1 MSKSSKLAAAVDV
14 SKLSPDPVDEPEPK
28 EGIYCIARTLECS
41 LNNGYNNFK
50 IVTMVI
56 KNGKVVETTY
66 SDPFALFEAIAKL
79 QIMNDQSSIS
89 LNMNW
94 QNGLAWA
101 K

>member
-1 MSKSSKLAAAVDV
+1 MSKSSKLAAVDV
-14 SKLSPDPVDEPEPK
+14 SKLSPDPVDEPELK
-28 EGIYCIARTLECS
+28 AGICCIARTLECS
-41 LNNGYNNFK
+41 LNNGYNNFR

-94 QNGLAWA
+94 KNGLAWV